1 MARLQNFEDSAISN
15 VSLKMNPLLIVNPTA
30 GASLNSDL
38 LPELL
43 DVLKSQNLEVD
54 IEETTPEEDG
64 EQLATAA
71 AQKGVPLVIVA
82 GGDGTI
88 EAVVRG
94 LANTQAALGIIPLG
108 TRNNLAASL
117 NIPNNFDQAVRVLV
131 EGQRSW
137 IDLGKVEEY
146 YFCEVVGI
154 GLEASLFPHG
164 EEVKDAFKKNY
175 FAAIAGIFSGF
186 KMFFEF
192 PYHRL
197 TLRLDG
203 KRKYH
208 PRTLQV
214 NICNT
219 PRYGVEFLLAP
230 DATMDDGKLDVIYM
244 NHSSKWDHLRH
255 FFSAMR
261 GQSFEHEKLRTH
273 QATKIQVTS
282 HLPLEVHADGTC
294 IGNTPITIEVVPR
307 ALQVLIPTPEL
318 LAEFAAEA
326 NNNISKQN
334 NPISIAS

>member
-1 MARLQNFEDSAISN
+1 MARLQNFEDSAMSN
-15 VSLKMNPLLIVNPTA
+15 VNLKMNPLLIVNPIA
-30 GASLNSDL
+30 GTSLNSDL

-43 DVLKSQNLEVD
+43 DVFKSQNLEVD
-54 IEETTPEEDG
+54 IEETTPDEDG
-64 EQLATAA
+64 QKLALEAVS
-71 AQKGVPLVIVA
+71 KGVELVIVA

-94 LANTQAALGIIPLG
+94 LANTQTALGIIPLG

-117 NIPNNFDQAVRVLV
+117 NIPNNFNQAVRILV

-146 YFCEVVGI
+146 YFCEVVGV
-154 GLEASLFPHG
+154 GLEASLFPCG
-164 EEVKDAFKKNY
+164 EEVKDAFKTNY
-175 FAAIAGIFSGF
+175 FAAIAGIISGF

-208 PRTLQV
+208 PQTLQV

-230 DATMDDGKLDVIYM
+230 DATMNDGKLDVIYM

-294 IGNTPITIEVVPR
+294 IGNTPVTIEVVPK
-307 ALQVLIPTPEL
+307 ALQVVIPTPEL

-326 NNNISKQN
+326 DNNISKQN
-334 NPISIAS
+334 NPFSITS

>member
-1 MARLQNFEDSAISN
+1 VRCIAVLYSKPFENFIA
-15 VSLKMNPLLIVNPTA
+15 PY
-30 GASLNSDL
+30 
-38 LPELL
+38 
-43 DVLKSQNLEVD
+43 
-54 IEETTPEEDG
+54 TT
-64 EQLATAA
+64 
-71 AQKGVPLVIVA
+71 
-82 GGDGTI
+82 
-88 EAVVRG
+88 
-94 LANTQAALGIIPLG
+94 
-108 TRNNLAASL
+108 
-117 NIPNNFDQAVRVLV
+117 
-131 EGQRSW
+131 
-137 IDLGKVEEY
+137 EY
-146 YFCEVVGI
+146 RY
-154 GLEASLFPHG
+154 
-164 EEVKDAFKKNY
+164 
-175 FAAIAGIFSGF
+175 SGF

-294 IGNTPITIEVVPR
+294 IGNTPVTIEVVPK
-307 ALQVLIPTPEL
+307 ALQVVIPTPEL
-318 LAEFAAEA
+318 LAEFAAEM
-326 NNNISKQN
+326 NNIAVFSRIRGNKILERFTVQDCNTPHSCDYRYNISKQN
-334 NPISIAS
+334 NPISITS